1 MRLKDKVILVT
12 GASAGMGR
20 CMAETFVK
28 EGAKVVAAARRK
40 EVLEEL
46 KEAVSGEL
54 GSLEIFAADCSKKE
68 ECEKMIDFTVETFGR
83 LDVLVNNAGIMDDS
97 APAGEF
103 DEERLHKVFELNTF
117 GVLHAVKKAVNVF
130 LAQGREDDDEDC
142 GNIINISSIGARHHI
157 AGVVYCASKAAVD
170 AITKNTAYMYM
181 EEGIRCNG
189 IAPGGIITD
198 IFTTMPETNEKG
210 GEKVNAL
217 VQFAP
222 PLADADAIANAAVY
236 LASDESRYLNGQI
249 LTLDG
254 GWMNL

>member
-1 MRLKDKVILVT
+1 MRLENKVIVVT

-28 EGAKVVAAARRK
+28 EGAKVLAVARRK
-40 EVLEEL
+40 EVLEDL
-46 KEAVSGEL
+46 KAETAG
-54 GSLEIFAADCSKKE
+54 GPGTLEIFTADCSRPE
-68 ECEKMIDFTVETFGR
+68 DCGKMIDFAVETFGR

-103 DEERLHKVFELNTF
+103 DESRLQKIFDLNTF
-117 GVLHAVKKAVNVF
+117 GVLHAMKKAIQVF
-130 LAQGREDDDEDC
+130 LAQGREDDDVDC
-142 GNIINISSIGARHHI
+142 GNIINISSIGGRHHI

-170 AITKNTAYMYM
+170 SMTRNTAHMYM

-198 IFTTMPETNEKG
+198 IFTTMPPTNEKG
-210 GEKVNAL
+210 GEKVNEL
-217 VQFAP
+217 VAFAP
-222 PLADADAIANAAVY
+222 PLAEADAIANAAVY
-236 LASDESRYLNGQI
+236 LASDESRYMNGQI
-249 LTLDG
+249 MTLDG